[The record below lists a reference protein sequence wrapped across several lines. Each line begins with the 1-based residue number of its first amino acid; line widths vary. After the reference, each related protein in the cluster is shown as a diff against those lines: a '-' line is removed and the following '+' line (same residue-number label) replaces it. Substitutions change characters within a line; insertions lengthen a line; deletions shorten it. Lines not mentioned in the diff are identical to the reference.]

1 MQDFSP
7 KAWAAFFNKGSKGEA
22 NPKSLVEDYI
32 SQAGALDSLTD
43 ALNEKLTG
51 YTWDGFR
58 DSYTSLLKDLKSET
72 TDFGDFINTTI
83 SNAIIESLIT
93 SPDVQARIKNIY
105 KMIADATDASSAG
118 GEDITKDEADAIR
131 AENESLANDL
141 LNERKKLEDIGLIQ
155 PTESSQSAT
164 GKAIEAITADQ
175 ASALIGIGYAMQS
188 AMEQG
193 NEMRKLISADIGYIR
208 LSTETLSNNISEM
221 RDIQFQGLH
230 QLEAINQNTYNLFQ
244 IKDDIYELKKIA
256 KDRW

>member
-1 MQDFSP
+1 
-7 KAWAAFFNKGSKGEA
+7 
-22 NPKSLVEDYI
+22 
-32 SQAGALDSLTD
+32 
-43 ALNEKLTG
+43 
-51 YTWDGFR
+51 
-58 DSYTSLLKDLKSET
+58 
-72 TDFGDFINTTI
+72 
-83 SNAIIESLIT
+83 
-93 SPDVQARIKNIY
+93 
-105 KMIADATDASSAG
+105 MIADATDASSAG

-131 AENESLANDL
+131 NENESLANDL
-141 LNERKKLEDIGLIQ
+141 LKARQELEDIGLIQ

-175 ASALIGIGYAMQS
+175 ASTLIGIGYAMQS

-221 RDIQFQGLH
+221 RDAQYQGLQ
-230 QLEAINQNTYNLFQ
+230 QLQAINKNTYNLFQ